1 MSCAW
6 LAARPTCGAQLPP
19 VIQTRCCTRCLPWKP
34 SLPAFVARSKRTTSA
49 HCTRSSARRG
59 TGCGKVRVDA
69 RRHVASL
76 ADGPDDERRAATDVA
91 GGEHA
96 FNGRAMGVVR
106 AHGARGRQLHAEL
119 REQSVAAR
127 SREAHRE
134 QHEIGAN
141 REFGPWIRFEHR
153 APTRVVSSDDM
164 NRVELTYASCHT

>member
-1 MSCAW
+1 MSCVW
-6 LAARPTCGAQLPP
+6 LAARPTCGALLPP
-19 VIQTRCCTRCLPWKP
+19 VIQTRCCTRCLRWKP
-34 SLPAFVARSKRTTSA
+34 SLPAFVAHSKRTTSA
-49 HCTRSSARRG
+49 HCTHSSARRG

-76 ADGPDDERRAATDVA
+76 ADCPDDKRRAATDIA
-91 GGEHA
+91 GGEDA
-96 FNGRAMGVVR
+96 FDGRAMGVVR

-141 REFGPWIRFEHR
+141 REVGPWNRCEHR
-153 APTRVVSSDDM
+153 ASTRVASSDDT
-164 NRVELTYASCHT
+164 NRVELTHASCYT